1 MLAKDTYKTSSFSIL
16 LKIKEYVAFTKF
28 RLSFLVNLSAVSGF
42 LYAGFTSGFDL
53 FMLCVGGF
61 LVTAGSNG
69 FNQVIERNLDKLM
82 KRTEDRPMPQGN
94 ISKWEGL
101 VLSTIL
107 GVSGLIMLYQINF
120 KSALLG
126 FFALFLYVAIYTPM
140 KRISP
145 WAVFVG
151 AFPGALPPM
160 IGVVAA
166 TNDYSLEA
174 GILFLIQFVWQF
186 PHFWAIAWIMHDD
199 YKKAGFSLLPS
210 RGGKNKLSA
219 LQIMLYTLILV
230 PVSLIPWVLDWT
242 GTWSLVIGSLLGV
255 FFFNY
260 AYRLYFDLSDKTAKK
275 LMFASFIYLPL
286 LQFLYVFD
294 KI

>member
-1 MLAKDTYKTSSFSIL
+1 MLTKETYNTSSFSIA
-16 LKIKEYVAFTKF
+16 LKIREYIAFTKF

-42 LYAGFTSGFDL
+42 LFAGFTTYRDL
-53 FMLCVGGF
+53 FLLCIGGF

-69 FNQVIERNLDKLM
+69 FNQVIERNLDRLM
-82 KRTEDRPMPQGN
+82 RRTENRPMPQGN
-94 ISKWEGL
+94 ISKWEGIILSAIIGVVGL
-101 VLSTIL
+101 V
-107 GVSGLIMLYQINF
+107 MLYQINF
-120 KSALLG
+120 KAALLG

-166 TNDYSLEA
+166 TNAYSLEA
-174 GILFLIQFVWQF
+174 GILFLVQFVWQF

-199 YKKAGFSLLPS
+199 YAKAGFSLLPS
-210 RGGKNKLSA
+210 RGGKNKASA
-219 LQIMLYTLILV
+219 LQIMIYTLILV
-230 PVSLIPWVLDWT
+230 PVSLLPWALDWT
-242 GTWSLVIGSLLGV
+242 RNWKLLVGTALGM

-260 AYRLYFDLSDKTAKK
+260 AYRLFFDLSDKTAKK
-275 LMFASFIYLPL
+275 LMFASFAYLPL
-286 LQFLYVFD
+286 IQFLYVFD